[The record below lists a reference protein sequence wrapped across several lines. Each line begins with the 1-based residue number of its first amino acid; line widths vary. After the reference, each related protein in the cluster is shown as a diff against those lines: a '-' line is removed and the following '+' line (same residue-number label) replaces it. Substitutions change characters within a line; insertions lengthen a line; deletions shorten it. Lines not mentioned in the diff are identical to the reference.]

1 MRSLQSGSV
10 RILPKIHL
18 NNNNIMKKATL
29 IFTAALLAL
38 TITITGCVT
47 AANPSGVVA
56 VGGVTINPKA
66 TSDAVRIA
74 AKLGALAAINKKPEL
89 RPYFQAAA
97 TAIGVALASG
107 NTTPENLRDCLAG
120 ITTDPVA
127 LDNLNDAI
135 QLYTDYFGTL
145 VVNKLDSYSPY
156 TVPVLLGLSQ
166 GLRQAYD
173 LTDPG
178 VK

>member
-1 MRSLQSGSV
+1 
-10 RILPKIHL
+10 
-18 NNNNIMKKATL
+18 MKKTTL
-29 IFTAALLAL
+29 IIVAALLAL

-66 TSDAVRIA
+66 TSDTVRIA
-74 AKLGALAAINKKPEL
+74 AKLGAIAAINKKPDL

-107 NTTPENLRDCLAG
+107 NTTPENLKACLAG
-120 ITTDPVA
+120 ITTDPIA
-127 LDNLNDAI
+127 LDNLNDAV

-173 LTDPG
+173 LTAADT
-178 VK
+178 K